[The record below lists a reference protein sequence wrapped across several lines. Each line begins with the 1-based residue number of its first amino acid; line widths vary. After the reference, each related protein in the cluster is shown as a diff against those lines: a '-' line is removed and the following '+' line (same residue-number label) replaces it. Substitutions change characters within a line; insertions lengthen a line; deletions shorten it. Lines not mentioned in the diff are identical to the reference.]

1 MTVVGFEGVSVLL
14 QELRKLG
21 FFLGVVPLT
30 VKVGFSITDVVLDS
44 AIVVVEASSDSSARI
59 CPKKAAEEQRA
70 VAKNPSK
77 RILSDC

>member
-14 QELRKLG
+14 QELRRL
-21 FFLGVVPLT
+21 VVPLT

-44 AIVVVEASSDSSARI
+44 AIEVVEASSDSSART
-59 CPKKAAEEQRA
+59 CPMRAAEEQRA
-70 VAKNPSK
+70 VAKNPFK

>member
-1 MTVVGFEGVSVLL
+1 MGFPLCVCL
-14 QELRKLG
+14 
-21 FFLGVVPLT
+21 LT

-70 VAKNPSK
+70 VARTPFK
-77 RILSDC
+77 RILSSC